1 MSDVPG
7 QQMLELYRAS
17 WQLVDWMRYESEA
30 LGGLFFAVEEN
41 SGILV
46 GFKVV
51 KGCWL
56 KQIRFY
62 LFIYLFTYFISF
74 LCDAL
79 VNFLILIFKVVRC
92 ICIYTVF
99 IGRMYYV
106 ATEAQV
112 VYFPS
117 VNFTLYHALS
127 YIHQSHH
134 HAYQVGGPNQTK
146 HGRYL
151 SQDQGENDKDQ
162 QSKEHN
168 DAPDATLTAA

>member
-1 MSDVPG
+1 MKADVPG

-62 LFIYLFTYFISF
+62 LFIYLFYFLSLGCIS
-74 LCDAL
+74 
-79 VNFLILIFKVVRC
+79 
-92 ICIYTVF
+92 
-99 IGRMYYV
+99 
-106 ATEAQV
+106 E
-112 VYFPS
+112 
-117 VNFTLYHALS
+117 LS
-127 YIHQSHH
+127 HI
-134 HAYQVGGPNQTK
+134 
-146 HGRYL
+146 
-151 SQDQGENDKDQ
+151 DI
-162 QSKEHN
+162 
-168 DAPDATLTAA
+168 